1 MKNVITIIMVV
12 FMISCSE
19 QESKTQDNKNLEI
32 QIDPNDFTITAEA
45 ENAIECAS
53 LDLPLNVC
61 LDDSRLAIFTGSYV
75 FIDGKCIFP
84 FTVEECIYDCLKEF
98 ETENDQCYF
107 PLCDE
112 IACETTEDISDAYC
126 DTGKNGNDYENIL
139 WKLNPSDKDAAV
151 YCIEYSIIGAICEY
165 ENITNLK
172 EKIYCPNGCQVVKD
186 GPDYCK

>member
-61 LDDSRLAIFTGSYV
+61 LDDSRLAIFTTSPV
-75 FIDGKCIFP
+75 FLDGKCIFS
-84 FTVEECIYDCLKEF
+84 FAVEECAEGCLTQF
-98 ETENDQCYF
+98 EDEDNRCWT
-107 PLCDE
+107 PCDD
-112 IACETTEDISDAYC
+112 IVSETVEDIIPICRIVS
-126 DTGKNGNDYENIL
+126 
-139 WKLNPSDKDAAV
+139 KLKM
-151 YCIEYSIIGAICEY
+151 
-165 ENITNLK
+165 
-172 EKIYCPNGCQVVKD
+172 VKL
-186 GPDYCK
+186 PIF